1 MNANMIAFNQD
12 NLTRSIDLARH
23 CFGEFSMANVQANTV
38 MEDQSNVEVAARNA
52 LFLGVYDG
60 HGGANASLYVLN
72 NLFGNLLRFAHEND
86 NTAITAENL
95 RNAVLETE
103 RGFLEYVEANIDQI
117 QQIGKIGSCCLAGVV
132 WKDKLYVANLG
143 DSRAVIG
150 SVTNRGI
157 ETTQLTTDH
166 NCNNQVVRQ
175 ELHALH
181 PDDPTIVMERNG
193 AWRVK
198 GIIMVSRSI
207 GDAYLK
213 SPDFPQQYEPPV
225 PPPFT
230 RGVLSAE
237 PQIVTRTIADTDK
250 FVIFASDGLW
260 ELMSN
265 EVAGQIV
272 HSSPRHGIAKRLL
285 SHALEEAAR
294 RYNLSYSEMQTFPTG
309 RENLG
314 RRTFHDD
321 ISVIVIFLDKK
332 TIFRKSVENRSYRGS
347 HAQTLP
353 SDFTGSKLLDSKFK
367 GLKDRI
373 KKQFKGSSSKGQSS
387 RGPEGVEFLDMGMAD
402 RSKKQTDRDEEA
414 ENEGDQS
421 SRVKSRWDKLKN
433 KFTPKKLTP
442 KKLSIKME

>member
-1 MNANMIAFNQD
+1 
-12 NLTRSIDLARH
+12 
-23 CFGEFSMANVQANTV
+23 
-38 MEDQSNVEVAARNA
+38 
-52 LFLGVYDG
+52 
-60 HGGANASLYVLN
+60 
-72 NLFGNLLRFAHEND
+72 
-86 NTAITAENL
+86 
-95 RNAVLETE
+95 
-103 RGFLEYVEANIDQI
+103 
-117 QQIGKIGSCCLAGVV
+117 
-132 WKDKLYVANLG
+132 
-143 DSRAVIG
+143 
-150 SVTNRGI
+150 
-157 ETTQLTTDH
+157 
-166 NCNNQVVRQ
+166 
-175 ELHALH
+175 
-181 PDDPTIVMERNG
+181 
-193 AWRVK
+193 
-198 GIIMVSRSI
+198 
-207 GDAYLK
+207 
-213 SPDFPQQYEPPV
+213 
-225 PPPFT
+225 
-230 RGVLSAE
+230 
-237 PQIVTRTIADTDK
+237 
-250 FVIFASDGLW
+250 
-260 ELMSN
+260 
-265 EVAGQIV
+265 
-272 HSSPRHGIAKRLL
+272 
-285 SHALEEAAR
+285 
-294 RYNLSYSEMQTFPTG
+294 MQTFPTG